1 MCDELGQSFAFSH
14 ERGVPL
20 PRSPLAREYEST
32 RQSDLLTA
40 NNRSLLII
48 GCSALL
54 ESMPARTE
62 STNLLS
68 LFSDLRV
75 RYGIKLSLAS
85 LLSLYVALVL
95 RLEHPN
101 WAVLTVLV
109 MMNSHYVG
117 STALKA
123 MLRCVGTIGGAL
135 LGVWLVGTYTSSP
148 VLFLLLIFIILG
160 IAVYKFGQYPGSQ
173 APYAY
178 YLVGLTTLSVATYGI
193 QDPSDVWR
201 IGLNRALE
209 ILVGSF
215 SSLAVTSVIWPRY
228 AREEFFELSCKALET
243 AAEVVSLETA
253 SYIHLRDRSGQL
265 DQLRGRFEQQV
276 STLRNLLQA
285 GARESTR
292 FYGRL
297 GNYNAFVVSLT
308 NLFQAALHLETKRQE
323 ESQYIASIQNEFAA
337 VATAAAQE
345 FQILMRAYSPG
356 DRLPETAIDE
366 AFHTLLEKL
375 SVLREA
381 GPSVESPIEATIDFF
396 SHIGALRTIRYELLE
411 MRQIKQGLPRLRA
424 AQPEAKPAWD
434 LFPTID
440 WLWMKTAFKAAT
452 AAALSLLLI
461 RWIHPPGPAA
471 LPLAALLFSV
481 LQRTFI
487 RAGGTGDLRAFQRL
501 FFACLI
507 LSVYAALLI
516 LVTPFLADYL
526 VMNLVLFIGLFIFG
540 FMTARTPGFSFWAIV
555 TILSTS
561 VLVGLNPQA
570 PVPTS
575 TIIDSVLGLITGMAV
590 ATVIGRV
597 IWPLLPQRLL
607 RDDLVEFFGQLKA
620 FSKRKLP
627 MKKIQTR
634 LALLPIEALQALHAA
649 KRIPLLG
656 FTAEQQRQFEL
667 LIRAL
672 SSLAA
677 HRTALARRRFELP
690 AKLDALVH
698 SELEQLEIEFGQM
711 TDAFAD
717 CFRKGDCR
725 RELPTVRGA
734 LEGLRQRAEQIRRE
748 RILASES
755 LDAPIQ
761 LLEVISRCE
770 RIGDTLEECARLI
783 KSLSINRY
791 WGDYAL

>member
-1 MCDELGQSFAFSH
+1 
-14 ERGVPL
+14 
-20 PRSPLAREYEST
+20 
-32 RQSDLLTA
+32 
-40 NNRSLLII
+40 
-48 GCSALL
+48 
-54 ESMPARTE
+54 MPAQTE

-68 LFSDLRV
+68 PFSDLRV

-101 WAVLTVLV
+101 WAVLTTLV

-123 MLRCVGTIGGAL
+123 LLRCVGTIGGAL

-148 VLFLLLIFIILG
+148 VVFLLLIFIILG
-160 IAVYKFGQYPGSQ
+160 IAVYKFGQYPSSQ

-215 SSLAVTSVIWPRY
+215 SSLALTSIIWPRH

-253 SYIHLRDRSGQL
+253 SYIQLRDRSGQL
-265 DQLRGRFEQQV
+265 EQLRKRFEQQV

-323 ESQYIASIQNEFAA
+323 EAQYIARTQNELAAASAA
-337 VATAAAQE
+337 VAQE
-345 FQILMRAYSPG
+345 FQILMSPYPPG
-356 DRLPETAIDE
+356 ARLPETTINE
-366 AFHTLLEKL
+366 AFDTLFEKL
-375 SVLREA
+375 SALRAA
-381 GPSVESPIEATIDFF
+381 GLFVESSIEINIAFF
-396 SHIGALRTIRYELLE
+396 SHIAALRTIRHELLE

-424 AQPEAKPAWD
+424 ASPERKRAWD
-434 LFPTID
+434 LLPTID
-440 WLWMKTAFKAAT
+440 WLWMKTAFKAAL

-461 RWIHPPGPAA
+461 RWTHPPGPAA

-501 FFACLI
+501 FFASLI
-507 LSVYAALLI
+507 LSVYAGLLI
-516 LVTPFLADYL
+516 LITPFLADYL

-540 FMTARTPGFSFWAIV
+540 FVTARTPGFSFWAIV

-561 VLVGLNPQA
+561 VLLGLNPQI
-570 PVPTS
+570 PVASS
-575 TIIDSVLGLITGMAV
+575 TIIDSVLGLITGMAI

-620 FSKRKLP
+620 FSNRKLP
-627 MKKIQTR
+627 IKKIQTR
-634 LALLPIEALQALHAA
+634 LALLPIEALQAT
-649 KRIPLLG
+649 KIIPLLG
-656 FTAEQQRQFEL
+656 FTGEQQRQFEL

-677 HRTALARRRFELP
+677 QRTALARRRFELP

-698 SELEQLEIEFGQM
+698 SELELLEIEFDQM

-725 RELPTVRGA
+725 REFPTVRGA
-734 LEGLRQRAEQIRRE
+734 LEGLRQRAEQVRRE

-755 LDAPIQ
+755 LDAPIE
-761 LLEVISRCE
+761 LLEVISRCQ
-770 RIGDTLEECARLI
+770 RIGDTLEECVSLI
-783 KSLSINRY
+783 KSLSIHRY

>member
-1 MCDELGQSFAFSH
+1 
-14 ERGVPL
+14 
-20 PRSPLAREYEST
+20 
-32 RQSDLLTA
+32 
-40 NNRSLLII
+40 
-48 GCSALL
+48 
-54 ESMPARTE
+54 MPAQTE

-68 LFSDLRV
+68 PFSDLRV

-101 WAVLTVLV
+101 WAVLTTLV

-123 MLRCVGTIGGAL
+123 LLRCVGTIGGAL

-148 VLFLLLIFIILG
+148 VVFLLLIFIILG
-160 IAVYKFGQYPGSQ
+160 IAVYKFGQYPSSQ

-215 SSLAVTSVIWPRY
+215 SSLALTSIIWPRH

-253 SYIHLRDRSGQL
+253 SYIQLRDRSGQL
-265 DQLRGRFEQQV
+265 EQLRKRFEQQV

-323 ESQYIASIQNEFAA
+323 EAQYIARTQNELAAASAA
-337 VATAAAQE
+337 VAQE
-345 FQILMRAYSPG
+345 FQILMSPYPPG
-356 DRLPETAIDE
+356 VRLPETTINE
-366 AFHTLLEKL
+366 AFDTLFEKL
-375 SVLREA
+375 SALRAA
-381 GPSVESPIEATIDFF
+381 GLFVESSIEINIAFF
-396 SHIGALRTIRYELLE
+396 SHIAALRTIRHELLE

-424 AQPEAKPAWD
+424 ASPERKRAWD
-434 LFPTID
+434 LLPTID
-440 WLWMKTAFKAAT
+440 WLWMKTAFKAAL

-461 RWIHPPGPAA
+461 RWTHPPGPAA

-501 FFACLI
+501 FFASLI
-507 LSVYAALLI
+507 LSVYAGLLI
-516 LVTPFLADYL
+516 LITPFLADYL

-540 FMTARTPGFSFWAIV
+540 FVTARTPGFSFWAIV

-561 VLVGLNPQA
+561 VLLGLNPQI
-570 PVPTS
+570 PVASS
-575 TIIDSVLGLITGMAV
+575 TIIDSVLGLITGMAI

-620 FSKRKLP
+620 FSNRKLP
-627 MKKIQTR
+627 IKKIQTR
-634 LALLPIEALQALHAA
+634 LALLPIEALQAT
-649 KRIPLLG
+649 KIIPLLG
-656 FTAEQQRQFEL
+656 FTGEQQRQFEL

-677 HRTALARRRFELP
+677 QRTALARRRFELP

-698 SELEQLEIEFGQM
+698 SELELLEIEFDQM

-725 RELPTVRGA
+725 REFPTVRGA
-734 LEGLRQRAEQIRRE
+734 LEGLRQRAEQVRRE

-755 LDAPIQ
+755 LDAPIE
-761 LLEVISRCE
+761 LLEVISRCQ
-770 RIGDTLEECARLI
+770 RIGDTLEECVGLI
-783 KSLSINRY
+783 KSLSIHRY

>member
-1 MCDELGQSFAFSH
+1 MAA
-14 ERGVPL
+14 P
-20 PRSPLAREYEST
+20 
-32 RQSDLLTA
+32 
-40 NNRSLLII
+40 
-48 GCSALL
+48 
-54 ESMPARTE
+54 TE

-68 LFSDLRV
+68 PFSDPRV

-95 RLEHPN
+95 RLEHSN

-135 LGVWLVGTYTSSP
+135 LGIWLVGTYASSP

-193 QDPSDVWR
+193 QDPSDVWK

-209 ILVGSF
+209 ILAGSL
-215 SSLAVTSVIWPRY
+215 SSLAVTSLIWPRY
-228 AREEFFELSCKALET
+228 AREEFFDLSCKALET
-243 AAEVVSLETA
+243 AAEVVSLETTF
-253 SYIHLRDRSGQL
+253 YIQRQDRSKQL
-265 DQLRGRFEQQV
+265 EQLRQRFEQQV

-285 GARESTR
+285 GAQESTR

-308 NLFQAALHLETKRQE
+308 NLFQSALHLETKRQE
-323 ESQYIASIQNEFAA
+323 ESKYIAIIQEELAA
-337 VATAAAQE
+337 AATAVAQE
-345 FQILMRAYSPG
+345 FQILMRTYSPG
-356 DRLPETAIDE
+356 ARLPETTIDK
-366 AFHTLLEKL
+366 AFDTLSEKL
-375 SVLREA
+375 SALRA
-381 GPSVESPIEATIDFF
+381 ADRFIESPIETNIDFF
-396 SHIGALRTIRYELLE
+396 SHIAALRTIRHELLE

-424 AQPEAKPAWD
+424 AQPERRPAWD

-440 WLWMKTAFKAAT
+440 WLWAKIAFKASL

-487 RAGGTGDLRAFQRL
+487 RAGGTGDLRSFQRL

-507 LSVYAALLI
+507 LSAYAAVLI
-516 LVTPFLADYL
+516 LITPFLADYL
-526 VMNLVLFIGLFIFG
+526 VMNSVLFIGLFIFG

-555 TILSTS
+555 IILGTS
-561 VLVGLNPQA
+561 VFVGLNPQV
-570 PVPTS
+570 PVETG
-575 TIIDSVLGLITGMAV
+575 TIIDSVLGLIAGMAV
-590 ATVIGRV
+590 ATVIGRL

-607 RDDLVEFFGQLKA
+607 RDDLVEFFGHLKS
-620 FSKRKLP
+620 FSNRKIPL
-627 MKKIQTR
+627 KKTQTR
-634 LALLPIEALQALHAA
+634 LALLPIEAQQAA
-649 KRIPLLG
+649 KKIPQLG
-656 FTAEQQRQFEL
+656 FTGEQQRQFQL

-672 SSLAA
+672 SSLATQ
-677 HRTALARRRFELP
+677 RMALARRQFELP
-690 AKLDALVH
+690 ANLDALVH
-698 SELEQLEIEFGQM
+698 SELEQLEIAFGQM
-711 TDAFAD
+711 TDAFTD
-717 CFRKGDCR
+717 CFRKGECR
-725 RELPTVRGA
+725 RDFPTVRGA
-734 LEGLRQRAEQIRRE
+734 LEGLLQRAEQIRRE

-761 LLEVISRCE
+761 LLEIISRCQG
-770 RIGDTLEECARLI
+770 IGETLEECAGLI
-783 KSLSINRY
+783 KSLSIHRY

>member
-1 MCDELGQSFAFSH
+1 
-14 ERGVPL
+14 
-20 PRSPLAREYEST
+20 
-32 RQSDLLTA
+32 
-40 NNRSLLII
+40 
-48 GCSALL
+48 
-54 ESMPARTE
+54 MPAPTE
-62 STNLLS
+62 STSLLS
-68 LFSDLRV
+68 PFADLRV

-101 WAVLTVLV
+101 WAVLTALV

-117 STALKA
+117 SAALKA
-123 MLRCVGTIGGAL
+123 ILRCVGTIGGAL
-135 LGVWLVGTYTSSP
+135 LGVWLVGTYASSP
-148 VLFLLLIFIILG
+148 VLFLLLISIILG

-193 QDPSDVWR
+193 QDPSSVWR

-209 ILVGSF
+209 ILVGSL
-215 SSLAVTSVIWPRY
+215 SSLAVTSIIWPRY
-228 AREEFFELSCKALET
+228 AREEFFELSSKALET
-243 AAEVVSLETA
+243 AAAVLSLETA
-253 SYIHLRDRSGQL
+253 SYIQLGDRPGQL
-265 DQLRGRFEQQV
+265 KQLRKRFEQQA

-285 GARESTR
+285 GAQESTR

-308 NLFQAALHLETKRQE
+308 NLFQAALHLETKRKE
-323 ESQYIASIQNEFAA
+323 ESQYIARIRNELAAAAAA
-337 VATAAAQE
+337 VAQE

-356 DRLPETAIDE
+356 ARLPETTIDE
-366 AFHTLLEKL
+366 AFDALWEKL
-375 SVLREA
+375 SALRAA
-381 GPSVESPIEATIDFF
+381 GLFEESSIKTNIDFF
-396 SHIGALRTIRYELLE
+396 SHISALRTIRHELLE

-424 AQPEAKPAWD
+424 PPPELKPAWN
-434 LFPTID
+434 LLPTID
-440 WLWMKTAFKAAT
+440 WLWMKTAFKAAL

-516 LVTPFLADYL
+516 LATSFLADYL
-526 VMNLVLFIGLFIFG
+526 VMNLVLFIWVSIFG

-561 VLVGLNPQA
+561 VFVGLNAQV
-570 PVPTS
+570 PVASS
-575 TIIDSVLGLITGMAV
+575 TIIDSVLGLISGMAV

-607 RDDLVEFFGQLKA
+607 RDDLVEFFGQLKT
-620 FSKRKLP
+620 FSNRKLP
-627 MKKIQTR
+627 TKKIQTR
-634 LALLPIEALQALHAA
+634 LALLPIEALQAA
-649 KRIPLLG
+649 KGIPLLLG
-656 FTAEQQRQFEL
+656 FTGEEQRQFEL
-667 LIRAL
+667 LVRAL
-672 SSLAA
+672 SSLATQ
-677 HRTALARRRFELP
+677 RMALARRRFELP

-725 RELPTVRGA
+725 REFPTVRGA

-748 RILASES
+748 RILASEN

-761 LLEVISRCE
+761 LLEVISRCQ
-770 RIGDTLEECARLI
+770 RIGDTLEECASLI
-783 KSLSINRY
+783 KSLSIHRY
-791 WGDYAL
+791 WGDYAM